1 MLMMLTGLGLLVKRG
16 AANLAGLGLVVEFGA
31 ADADDARWV
40 AACGPVV
47 ERAAADAGLRI
58 LVQPTCS

>member
-1 MLMMLTGLGLLVKRG
+1 MLMMLSGRGHLVKRG

-40 AACGPVV
+40 GACG
-47 ERAAADAGLRI
+47 ETRG
-58 LVQPTCS
+58 S